1 MSHAIQDDPS
11 TLIDESKLAGKGS
24 SSDKVIFEVIVGL
37 VILSLIALFPLATV
51 VALIAGITTFSLFY
65 YRRWRVSAIFQVSI
79 LVGIVCLLGFML
91 TSPHIAVDKLF
102 MHVISANKVSV
113 MGKFALFWLGTIYL
127 SWITAAVGALIGV
140 LIVVFAQQNLSMN
153 LELFKT
159 LDTHFY
165 GWRYARTLLQY
176 LRRNSLIKRL
186 KNKTFKV
193 KNGFPAGIEDE
204 PIMDIPENPSYIR
217 YDEPISLYDS
227 EAYTHRIIT
236 GASGSGK
243 MLSGDTL
250 IPTKFNGFK
259 PIRDILVG
267 ETLFDQNGNPCTV
280 KAKFHPY
287 IKDTYV
293 ITFEDGTKV
302 RAGGDH
308 LWTVTA
314 YEAFSSNKWEKVTLD
329 TRTMLKYMQNNN
341 VIYTVPAC
349 KPVKYES
356 KIDENAY
363 MLGKQLAN
371 EPSNLADMRRTK
383 YAPIFSATVEQRKDF
398 LNGFLEVA
406 NPSQKPTIIM
416 RSRRLLDDIRTLAC
430 SLGYIMPTVKRKTVF
445 SLSYRLNVTPIIS
458 SKQAKNKDKQ
468 LIMSIKQ
475 LWFDNKK
482 DYYCLTVDS
491 PDRLFLCS
499 KSYIPTHNTITM
511 QNSILHDMEVGKT
524 VFVLDC
530 KGDAVFA
537 AKLAKWSKDLG
548 CNFYHFAPNMAGSY
562 RIQQNPDGVA
572 FYDPLAHSDVTQN
585 MNMFLSIR
593 DWDTASS
600 YYRSNAQS
608 FLSRVFAI
616 MAFMDRNNKQL
627 QHRIDM
633 SKGNFWIFKSLL
645 DDVNTMKIAA
655 ESIPDNNSAKPAAL
669 ELVEQLSSNGR
680 SEKDRGSQGAFADYR
695 AVLQGMSLVEGK
707 YMITPQ
713 NSECKTIDIFKLSS
727 QPHNVVLFSL
737 LATKSGDTGA
747 QTGSLICTDLTDMT
761 GYRAANNLQNPIS
774 IYIDEFESL
783 PTESVLS
790 MIAKARSAKVGITL
804 AFQSFEQ
811 IIGAS
816 SNGEAFVRSMIET
829 CGSFIFHSGAS
840 QISAERMASIL
851 GMEKKIY
858 YATVRRKILSIFATN
873 FLNRR
878 VSNNTPITKDE
889 YIVDPSVFQQL
900 SAPRAENGY
909 KSEAIIIKRASAD
922 RIDKNKTHTVA
933 HKVHMIPPS
942 MVLDDTV
949 FDNNSPIIP
958 CIGANSVENQPK
970 MGEKSEYDAY
980 KSMNQDV
987 RFQEPNSTVQQ
998 YDLFGS
1004 ENAQNQP
1011 NPAKTANSSGRNMV
1025 QNQAN
1030 ISQNSDFN
1038 PNFEPQTA
1046 QNNSFEPNMTGFEQP
1061 QAYDYGQNPSDYAQI
1076 EQLQPNMPPDNNS
1089 GEPKPIMTEAQ
1100 QRKIDKIKAQEQAR
1114 QAAYEAQSDDL
1125 FADEFQIDNYADVD
1139 ETQLNAANNNSMNT
1153 ANNSSVNTVQNT
1165 ITIPTHNKKP
1175 SHKLTAE
1182 PIKPADSA
1190 KNEAA
1195 QGQQK
1200 PIKKP
1205 HHTLSVEPKPAQNKT
1220 NTANIAA
1227 SKNNTS
1233 SNNSITRSSTSA
1245 HRALRLQKMANN
1257 SSVSDENTTNATAQN
1272 NKASRLK
1279 NSGSSGNSENSL
1291 RKTPQLRGNLRIH
1304 R

>member
-11 TLIDESKLAGKGS
+11 TLIDESKLAGRSS

-51 VALIAGITTFSLFY
+51 VALITGITTFSLFY

-79 LVGIVCLLGFML
+79 FIGIVCLLGFML
-91 TSPHIAVDKLF
+91 TSPHIAIDKLF

-113 MGKFALFWLGTIYL
+113 MGKFALFWLGTTYL
-127 SWITAAVGALIGV
+127 SWITAAIGALIGV

-165 GWRYARTLLQY
+165 GWRYARTLFQCLK
-176 LRRNSLIKRL
+176 RNSLIKRL
-186 KNKTFKV
+186 KNKTFRV

-314 YEAFSSNKWEKVTLD
+314 YEAFSPNKWEKVTLD

-356 KIDENAY
+356 RIGENAY
-363 MLGKQLAN
+363 SLGKELAN
-371 EPSNLADMRRTK
+371 EPLSMRNMCRTK
-383 YAPIFSATVEQRKDF
+383 YSPIFSATVEQRKSF
-398 LNGFLEVA
+398 LNGFLDA
-406 NPSQKPTIIM
+406 INPDKKPTIIM
-416 RSRRLLDDIRTLAC
+416 RSRRLLNDIRTLAC
-430 SLGYIMPTVKRKTVF
+430 SLGYIMPTVKRKTMF

-458 SKQAKNKDKQ
+458 SKQAKNKGSQ

-737 LATKSGDTGA
+737 LATKAGDTGA

-958 CIGANSVENQPK
+958 CVGANSVENAPK
-970 MGEKSEYDAY
+970 IGEKSEYDAY

-1004 ENAQNQP
+1004 ENAQNQQ
-1011 NPAKTANSSGRNMV
+1011 NSAKTADSSMVNKASFAGNSQNMV
-1025 QNQAN
+1025 QNGQNQTN
-1030 ISQNSDFN
+1030 ISQSGGFN
-1038 PNFEPQTA
+1038 PDFSPQLA
-1046 QNNSFEPNMTGFEQP
+1046 QQNNGFEQP
-1061 QAYDYGQNPSDYAQI
+1061 SAYDYGQNPPDYAQV
-1076 EQLQPNMPPDNNS
+1076 ERSQTNMQLNNNS
-1089 GEPKPIMTEAQ
+1089 ELNKPVMTEAQ
-1100 QRKIDKIKAQEQAR
+1100 QRKMDKIRAQEQAR
-1114 QAAYEAQSDDL
+1114 QAAYDAQSDDL

-1139 ETQLNAANNNSMNT
+1139 ETQLNAANSS
-1153 ANNSSVNTVQNT
+1153 ASAPNSSMVQNT
-1165 ITIPTHNKKP
+1165 VIIPTHNKKP

-1182 PIKPADSA
+1182 PTKPTNQA
-1190 KNEAA
+1190 KNDAA

-1200 PIKKP
+1200 LKKP
-1205 HHTLSVEPKPAQNKT
+1205 HHTLSAEPKPAQD
-1220 NTANIAA
+1220 TANSSNTTANK
-1227 SKNNTS
+1227 SNTS
-1233 SNNSITRSSTSA
+1233 SNSSIARSSASA
-1245 HRALRLQKMANN
+1245 HRALRLQKMASSSGNGDSSAN
-1257 SSVSDENTTNATAQN
+1257 STTE

-1279 NSGSSGNSENSL
+1279 NGANSGSSENSL
-1291 RKTPQLRGNLRIH
+1291 KKSPQLRGNLRIH